1 MGRRR
6 RRGRSKATSSKAAVT
21 NRRVK
26 SANRVRSSARAQT
39 VSNRQGGSSRGM
51 AQVSA
56 PSKAAPNNTD
66 SPQNLPSAKRVQ
78 ARPKARGLGEQQ
90 RVSDLMQRGRV
101 NPSGGGSKGAQGGLQ
116 ERFTKAKQGRGR
128 GKMGQGPI
136 DRNVNVRD
144 SGGGFRN
151 RAFGMGREQRGLG
164 MGRQQAPDFSANKGF
179 GMGRDNRASGMGR
192 QEMMQNRG
200 YNSSMQSKGRPQQ
213 GEGMKGGQMGRPQ
226 PEGRPMNP
234 DMVMNMNAS
243 APSRPSNPKPNE
255 RNVQAPMS
263 PRAGRGS
270 SSFNPSTG
278 RMEYASQPNNFSR
291 SSQRPA
297 YGGFRKN
304 MGTTQGAFKLPTKS
318 QIKK

>member
-6 RRGRSKATSSKAAVT
+6 RGRKSRARAAAVT
-21 NRRVK
+21 K
-26 SANRVRSSARAQT
+26 SRGNAANRGAAVKRAQKVVNKQAT
-39 VSNRQGGSSRGM
+39 GGTTPVANANGNFSFNGGTPAQRASS
-51 AQVSA
+51 
-56 PSKAAPNNTD
+56 
-66 SPQNLPSAKRVQ
+66 KRKVDV
-78 ARPKARGLGEQQ
+78 ATNGLGRKSPGLNSQMMQQ
-90 RVSDLMQRGRV
+90 GRAKPNV
-101 NPSGGGSKGAQGGLQ
+101 GASTKGAQGGLQ
-116 ERFTKAKQGRGR
+116 ERFTKSKAGRGR
-128 GKMGQGPI
+128 GKQGQAPI
-136 DRNVNVRD
+136 DQGRGGREM
-144 SGGGFRN
+144 GGGFRN
-151 RAFGMGREQRGLG
+151 RAFGMGRNQRGYG
-164 MGRQQAPDFSANKGF
+164 MGQDQMPDFSGNKGF
-179 GMGRDNRASGMGR
+179 GMGRDNRAAGMGR

>member
-6 RRGRSKATSSKAAVT
+6 RGRKSRARAAAVT
-21 NRRVK
+21 RSRGNAASKGVAVKRAQKVVNKQAAGGAPKSMFVSGGPETGQGASSKRKVDFATQGLGRRSPGLNSQMMQQGRVK
-26 SANRVRSSARAQT
+26 
-39 VSNRQGGSSRGM
+39 
-51 AQVSA
+51 
-56 PSKAAPNNTD
+56 
-66 SPQNLPSAKRVQ
+66 
-78 ARPKARGLGEQQ
+78 
-90 RVSDLMQRGRV
+90 
-101 NPSGGGSKGAQGGLQ
+101 PSGGAKGAQGGLQ
-116 ERFTKAKQGRGR
+116 ERFTKSKAGRGR
-128 GKMGQGPI
+128 GKQGQSPI
-136 DRNVNVRD
+136 DQGRGGREM
-144 SGGGFRN
+144 GGGFRN
-151 RAFGMGREQRGLG
+151 RAFGMGRNQRGYG
-164 MGRQQAPDFSANKGF
+164 MGQDQMPDFSGNKGF
-179 GMGRDNRASGMGR
+179 GMGRDSRASGMGR

-213 GEGMKGGQMGRPQ
+213 GGGVKGGQMGRPQ

-234 DMVMNMNAS
+234 VIQDS
-243 APSRPSNPKPNE
+243 FSPPSRPSNPRPNE
-255 RNVQAPMS
+255 RNVQAPTS

-278 RMEYASQPNNFSR
+278 RMEYASQPSNFSR